1 MEQIL
6 LPSTIEI
13 KHGKEPNVAEL
24 IVEPCYQGYG
34 TTIGNALR
42 RVLLSSMSGAAVTA
56 MKIKGANHEFTA
68 IPNIKEDAIQIM
80 LNLKQL
86 RLRIH
91 SSEPMRL
98 RLYAKGE
105 KVATAKDIEPN
116 AQVEI
121 INPDLPIAQITS
133 PDAELDME
141 IFVEQG
147 RGYLTAEEKP
157 KRGLEVGVIAID
169 SIYTPIRNVG
179 FKVENV
185 RVGQI
190 TNFDRLVMRVE
201 TDGTADPKEMI
212 KQAAKLLIDHFNL
225 IESID
230 KAEVAEVKETLPAPE
245 ADIEKSENVA
255 VPEEATESEPEKPA
269 KRGRKKAQESV

>member
-6 LPSTIEI
+6 LPSKIEI

-24 IVEPCYQGYG
+24 ILEPCYQGYG

-56 MKIKGANHEFTA
+56 MKIKGTNHEFTA
-68 IPNIKEDAIQIM
+68 ISNIKEDAIQIM

-86 RLRIH
+86 RLRVH
-91 SSEPMRL
+91 SGEPIRL

-121 INPDLPIAQITS
+121 INSDLPIAQITNK
-133 PDAELDME
+133 DAELDME

-190 TNFDRLVMRVE
+190 TNFDRLILRVE
-201 TDGTADPKEMI
+201 TDGTVDPEEMI
-212 KQAAKLLIDHFNL
+212 KQAAKLLIDHYQL
-225 IESID
+225 IESVGTTTVLESASAPEINT
-230 KAEVAEVKETLPAPE
+230 EVATETPAPE
-245 ADIEKSENVA
+245 SEPKA
-255 VPEEATESEPEKPA
+255 VEEITEPEKPV
-269 KRGRKKAQESV
+269 KRGRKKSQE

>member
-1 MEQIL
+1 MEPIL
-6 LPSTIEI
+6 LPSKIEI
-13 KHGKEPNVAEL
+13 KHGKEPNTAEL
-24 IVEPCYQGYG
+24 IAEPCYQGYG

-56 MKIKGANHEFTA
+56 MKIKGVNHEFTA

-86 RLRIH
+86 RLRVH
-91 SSEPMRL
+91 SDEPVRL
-98 RLYAKGE
+98 HLYAKGE
-105 KVATAKDIEPN
+105 RVVTASDIEPN

-121 INPDLPIAQITS
+121 INSDLHIAQLTGK
-133 PDAELDME
+133 DAELDME

-169 SIYTPIRNVG
+169 SIFTPIRNVG

-201 TDGTADPKEMI
+201 TDGTVDPKEVI
-212 KQAAKLLIDHFNL
+212 KQAAKILIDHFGL

-230 KAEVAEVKETLPAPE
+230 KAEVQENVPASEP
-245 ADIEKSENVA
+245 DIEKTEGVA
-255 VPEEATESEPEKPA
+255 APESTEETTEPEKPA
-269 KRGRKKAQESV
+269 KRGRKKSQE

>member
-24 IVEPCYQGYG
+24 IIEPCYQGYG

-56 MKIKGANHEFTA
+56 MKIQGANHEFSA

-86 RLRIH
+86 RLRVH
-91 SSEPMRL
+91 SSEPIRL

-121 INPDLPIAQITS
+121 INSDLPIAQITNK
-133 PDAELDME
+133 DAELDME

-169 SIYTPIRNVG
+169 SVFTPIRNVG
-179 FKVENV
+179 FKIENV
-185 RVGQI
+185 RVGKI

-201 TDGTADPKEMI
+201 TDGTVDPKEMI
-212 KQAAKLLIDHFNL
+212 KQAARLLIDHFSS

-230 KAEVAEVKETLPAPE
+230 KVADQNLLTKTETETEKIEEPSAPE
-245 ADIEKSENVA
+245 EVGET
-255 VPEEATESEPEKPA
+255 TESEPEKPA
-269 KRGRKKAQESV
+269 KRGRKKSQETV

>member
-24 IVEPCYQGYG
+24 IIEPCYQGYG

-86 RLRIH
+86 RMRVH

-121 INPDLPIAQITS
+121 INSDLPIAQITS
-133 PDAELDME
+133 EDAELDME

-147 RGYLTAEEKP
+147 RGYLSAEEKP

-169 SIYTPIRNVG
+169 SVFTPIRNVG

-201 TDGTADPKEMI
+201 TDGTVDPKEMI
-212 KQAAKLLIDHFNL
+212 KQAARLLIDHFSS

-230 KAEVAEVKETLPAPE
+230 KSADQDLLVKTETETEQTEEVTAPKGAEE
-245 ADIEKSENVA
+245 II
-255 VPEEATESEPEKPA
+255 ESEPEKPA
-269 KRGRKKAQESV
+269 KRGRKKNQEAV